1 MEDFKTLEAN
11 PHEFDEDF
19 DLGSGERVSVIMV
32 EDEGEII
39 RKEMQSIKQKRIVV
53 MFVNCDFVREGCK
66 DVYVALL

>member
-11 PHEFDEDF
+11 SHEFDEDL

-39 RKEMQSIKQKRIVV
+39 RKEMESIKQKRIVV
-53 MFVNCDFVREGCK
+53 MV
-66 DVYVALL
+66 